1 MGGDYVIRVPPSSL
15 ILVFNVFLRLRMSI
29 LAQRVQ
35 KKDTVYEAKTDTSL
49 DIEATRAK
57 FDLAFLQDGEN

>member
-1 MGGDYVIRVPPSSL
+1 MGGDYVIKVPPSSL
-15 ILVFNVFLRLRMSI
+15 ILVFNVFLRLRKSI

-35 KKDTVYEAKTDTSL
+35 KKDTVYEAETDTSL

>member
-1 MGGDYVIRVPPSSL
+1 MGGDYVIRVPPSYLCL
-15 ILVFNVFLRLRMSI
+15 IFFLRLRMSI

-35 KKDTVYEAKTDTSL
+35 KKDTVYGAETDTSL

-57 FDLAFLQDGEN
+57 FDLAFLRDCEN

>member
-1 MGGDYVIRVPPSSL
+1 MGGDYVIRVSPSSL

-35 KKDTVYEAKTDTSL
+35 KKDTVYEAETDTSL
-49 DIEATRAK
+49 DNEATRAK
-57 FDLAFLQDGEN
+57 FDLEFLQDCEK

>member
-1 MGGDYVIRVPPSSL
+1 MGGDYVIRVPPSYL
-15 ILVFNVFLRLRMSI
+15 CLMFFFLRLRMSI

-35 KKDTVYEAKTDTSL
+35 KKDTVYGAETDTSL

-57 FDLAFLQDGEN
+57 FDLAFLRDCEN

>member
-1 MGGDYVIRVPPSSL
+1 
-15 ILVFNVFLRLRMSI
+15 MSI

-35 KKDTVYEAKTDTSL
+35 KKDTVYGAETDTSL

-57 FDLAFLQDGEN
+57 FDLAFLQDCEN

>member
-35 KKDTVYEAKTDTSL
+35 KKDTVYGAETDTSL

-57 FDLAFLQDGEN
+57 FDLAFLRDCEN